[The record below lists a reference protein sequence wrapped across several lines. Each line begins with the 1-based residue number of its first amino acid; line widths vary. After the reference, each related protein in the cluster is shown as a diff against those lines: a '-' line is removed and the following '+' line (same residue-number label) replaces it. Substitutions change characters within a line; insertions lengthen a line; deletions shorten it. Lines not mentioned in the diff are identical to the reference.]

1 VTRFFVYVRR
11 VHLLC
16 AVCAGAVLAVAGV
29 TGGALVFRRELDR
42 ALNPTLLRVEGS
54 GARIT
59 VSTALAAA
67 RASFPSAS
75 VARVELPR
83 AADEPFEIIT
93 NDADPLQVFVH
104 PYAGTLLGARR
115 QSESF
120 TYQLF
125 RLHTTLLAGK
135 TGEVIVGFTGLM
147 LVVMSLTGVMVW
159 SSAVR
164 RGRKAIFAAV
174 ATTRSGNWKRTNF
187 DLHRAVGIWT
197 ALLLA
202 MAGATGAALVFHD
215 AAAGILDRITQ
226 SVPRPHAPQVTSSE
240 TRPMSPDALLAI
252 ARAQVADLQPY
263 YVIFPARP
271 SAPAVV
277 RGRVPGELHPNGR
290 NFIYLNP
297 GTGEVLELEAARR
310 APAGTRIYDTFYPIH
325 IGRWGG
331 LPVRVIYTV
340 LGLTPLVLGIT
351 GFLAWWNRRGRRLL
365 PVSRGER
372 PDSAARGKRAVA

>member
-1 VTRFFVYVRR
+1 
-11 VHLLC
+11 
-16 AVCAGAVLAVAGV
+16 
-29 TGGALVFRRELDR
+29 
-42 ALNPTLLRVEGS
+42 
-54 GARIT
+54 
-59 VSTALAAA
+59 
-67 RASFPSAS
+67 
-75 VARVELPR
+75 
-83 AADEPFEIIT
+83 
-93 NDADPLQVFVH
+93 VFVH
-104 PYAGTLLGARR
+104 PYTGTLLGARR

-125 RLHTTLLAGK
+125 RLHTTMLAGE
-135 TGEVIVGFTGLM
+135 TGEIIMGLTGLM
-147 LVVMSLTGVMVW
+147 LVVMSLTGVVVW
-159 SSAVR
+159 SSAIR

-187 DLHRAVGIWT
+187 DLHRAIGIWT

-202 MAGATGAALVFHD
+202 ISGATGAALVFHD
-215 AAAGILDRITQ
+215 AAAGVLDRITQ
-226 SVPRPHAPQVTSSE
+226 SAPRPRAPQAT
-240 TRPMSPDALLAI
+240 PADPAQLSPDALVAV
-252 ARAQVADLQPY
+252 ARAQIPDLQPY

-297 GTGEVLELEAARR
+297 GTLEVLELEAARR

-331 LPVRVIYTV
+331 LPVRLVYTV
-340 LGLTPLVLGIT
+340 LGLAPLVLAIS

-365 PVSRGER
+365 AASARLPSRSR
-372 PDSAARGKRAVA
+372 RLRACAVARPAAALFRSKS